1 MAVVDV
7 RNLEGKTVGQM
18 ELADDVFAARV
29 NPHVLHETVR
39 HYLASQRA
47 GTHKTKAKG
56 EVSGA
61 GRKLWKQKG
70 TGRARIGS
78 IRSPLWRHGGTVHGP
93 VPRKYGYRLPRKM
106 FLGALR
112 SALSAKLAD
121 NKLFVVENWQL
132 DSHKTKPFRQA
143 LTKLDEAS
151 RTLLLVDAV
160 ENVNL
165 ERASRNIEGVKLV
178 RSMSI
183 QPYDLLRHEA
193 LVLSRE
199 AAEKLSRGLSEM
211 EAPDGDSRPVQIEPA
226 RPGEPAAKREKPE
239 HAAKHAAKSE
249 HAKHKAKPAAK
260 SHAKKAKAKPA
271 AKKHAKAKPAR
282 ASEPKAKKDK
292 D

>member
-1 MAVVDV
+1 MAVLDV
-7 RNLEGKTVGQM
+7 KNLDGKTVGKI

-47 GTHKTKAKG
+47 GTHKTKQKS
-56 EVSGA
+56 EVSGS

-93 VPRKYGYRLPRKM
+93 VPRSYAYRIPRKV

-112 SALSAKLAD
+112 SALSAKVAD
-121 NKLFVVENWQL
+121 NKLVVVDNWQL
-132 DSHKTKPFRQA
+132 ESHKTKPFRQT
-143 LTKLDEAS
+143 LTRLDDAS
-151 RTLLLVDAV
+151 RTLLLVNGA

-178 RSMSI
+178 RTTAI
-183 QPYDLLRHEA
+183 EPYDLLRHEA

-199 AAEKLSRGLSEM
+199 AAEKLSRGLSEG
-211 EAPDGDSRPVQIEPA
+211 APAAVSSEPVQIQPA
-226 RPGEPAAKREKPE
+226 KAPKAAKADAAHGE
-239 HAAKHAAKSE
+239 AKHAAKKS
-249 HAKHKAKPAAK
+249 AAK
-260 SHAKKAKAKPA
+260 KEKKPA
-271 AKKHAKAKPAR
+271 AKKQTKAKP
-282 ASEPKAKKDK
+282 KGKKD
-292 D
+292 

>member
-7 RNLEGKTVGQM
+7 RNLDGKTVGQLD
-18 ELADDVFAARV
+18 LADDVFAARV

-112 SALSAKLAD
+112 SALSAKFAE
-121 NKLFVVENWQL
+121 NKLFVVEDWQL

-143 LTKLDEAS
+143 LTRLDEAS
-151 RTLLLVDAV
+151 RTLLLVDAA

-199 AAEKLSRGLSEM
+199 AAEKLSRGLTEM
-211 EAPDGDSRPVQIEPA
+211 EEPDGDSQTVQIEPA
-226 RPGEPAAKREKPE
+226 RLGE
-239 HAAKHAAKSE
+239 HAAKSGKSAEKHAAKPG
-249 HAKHKAKPAAK
+249 HAKPKAKPVAK
-260 SHAKKAKAKPA
+260 KHAKKAEKKPA
-271 AKKHAKAKPAR
+271 AKKHAK
-282 ASEPKAKKDK
+282 PKSKKDK
-292 D
+292 E